1 MDGMVIPIEKVWEL
15 QDLEAIVEG
24 MIVEIGEREKCFM
37 KNTKKVIVKQYLKIR
52 DKTAQV
58 DLVFYGKNYFSEK
71 FRLSKMGCA
80 CVTNWLLDKW

>member
-37 KNTKKVIVKQYLKIR
+37 KNTKKVVVKQYLKIR
-52 DKTAQV
+52 DKTSRFGI
-58 DLVFYGKNYFSEK
+58 L
-71 FRLSKMGCA
+71 
-80 CVTNWLLDKW
+80 W